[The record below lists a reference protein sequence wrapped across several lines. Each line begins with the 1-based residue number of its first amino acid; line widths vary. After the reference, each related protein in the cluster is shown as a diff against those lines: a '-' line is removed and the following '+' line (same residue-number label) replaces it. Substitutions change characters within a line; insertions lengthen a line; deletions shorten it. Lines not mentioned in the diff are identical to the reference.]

1 LFYFYDLTCFF
12 CLWLIAFSENIW
24 LTLMCRQLDKWMCAV
39 SCAGVQSKDVKNL
52 NIKLLLEAFFC
63 NIVRSLARLTR
74 NIIIWCWWDAW
85 KTLIWYFDVM
95 LDMNMIHGSIFL
107 PEMMCFFL
115 GFWICIYLEKFV
127 GLKCIWAKA
136 EMYLSWVDMYGLWL
150 KYIWT
155 EIVVQF

>member
-107 PEMMCFFL
+107 PEMMCFFWDFGFVSIWKNLL
-115 GFWICIYLEKFV
+115 GWNVYGLR
-127 GLKCIWAKA
+127 LKCIWVGLTC
-136 EMYLSWVDMYGLWL
+136 MGCGWNIYGL
-150 KYIWT
+150 K
-155 EIVVQF
+155 